1 MEESME
7 ISDTNIR
14 KNRTRFSIIIAIVTV
29 FVVGLWLAIGRTT
42 SEPPSMPT
50 SITQAGIS
58 FAGALQENNQIAYE
72 LSVRELWPKIDEW
85 MATHTA
91 QYCDSYPFENYGG
104 GGRGNDQRGSE
115 DVFVQCKLENGDIYY
130 FEVYDIEVEFI
141 DGKYLV
147 TSWGDV
153 IEKTE

>member
-1 MEESME
+1 MEESTR
-7 ISDTNIR
+7 ISDTGIR
-14 KNRTRFSIIIAIVTV
+14 KKRIRYSIIIVIVTV
-29 FVVGLWLAIGRTT
+29 FVIGSWVAIERKPSELPPPKST
-42 SEPPSMPT
+42 SE
-50 SITQAGIS
+50 AGIR
-58 FAGALQENNQIAYE
+58 FAGALQENNQLAYE
-72 LSVRELWPKIDEW
+72 LSVRALWPKIDEW

-91 QYCDSYPFENYGG
+91 QYCHSYPFENFGG